1 MSTTDNPVNAINEK
15 EQKILEE
22 RLKIEER
29 LKMEERL
36 KIEEA
41 DLLLIQELFSDTKEL
56 NKNTKKEKNKKK

>member
-15 EQKILEE
+15 EQKIL
-22 RLKIEER
+22 
-29 LKMEERL
+29 EERL

-56 NKNTKKEKNKKK
+56 NKNTKKEKILKKK